1 MFLIKR
7 KEIGATKI
15 FIVRG
20 CIFISIEKCKFV
32 ETDILNI
39 LLPKTITAAA
49 KPLRLVLNNSENN
62 I

>member
-1 MFLIKR
+1 M
-7 KEIGATKI
+7 
-15 FIVRG
+15 RG